1 LAPDRRAESMLLV
14 VSGRYK
20 LIRYHKIELPPTPEP
35 ESKAVSD
42 KHGNTVA
49 HHQPAALLPP
59 TAPAPSLIQ
68 LTRMAAGKSSALS
81 SADADNATQGPATH
95 SNVLQHALQHADA
108 STDNETQRG
117 MPASAHAANTRT
129 STATPPAVSMARA
142 DVDAAEASHR
152 DPSQF
157 HTESALEAEK
167 ERLSNKGTVKIE
179 EQEVVVTVGHVM
191 GEEAFLRNADVDCSV
206 VCLEKGKL
214 LKISRWAV
222 TPLLAVQPHLLSALD
237 PS

>member
-1 LAPDRRAESMLLV
+1 VLAPDRRAESMLLV

-35 ESKAVSD
+35 ESKADSD
-42 KHGNTVA
+42 KHRNAVA

-95 SNVLQHALQHADA
+95 SNALQHALQHADA
-108 STDNETQRG
+108 STNNETQRG
-117 MPASAHAANTRT
+117 MPASAHTANTRT
-129 STATPPAVSMARA
+129 S
-142 DVDAAEASHR
+142 
-152 DPSQF
+152 
-157 HTESALEAEK
+157 
-167 ERLSNKGTVKIE
+167 RLSNKDTVKIE
-179 EQEVVVTVGHVM
+179 EQEVEVTVGHVM